1 MWTPRVNAV
10 LGSLVVTVGLW
21 LTWGELPLIWVAAL
35 ALGILA
41 FLDWQGSTIGH
52 VWAWATLL
60 LGLESLAWP
69 IATMVQVRMVTAEPT
84 DRQMGDIL
92 NAVVWGLPSGVF
104 WLTLSYGT
112 FKRLWQKEAEVA
124 GQR

>member
-1 MWTPRVNAV
+1 MWTPRLNAV
-10 LGSLVVTVGLW
+10 LGSLVVAVGFW
-21 LTWGELPLIWVAAL
+21 LTWGELPIAVTAGL
-35 ALGILA
+35 ALVVA
-41 FLDWQGSTIGH
+41 VFLGWQGSTIGR

-60 LGLESLAWP
+60 LGIECLAWP
-69 IATMVQVRMVTAEPT
+69 ITTMVQVRMVTAEPT

-112 FKRLWQKEAEVA
+112 FKRMGSREQDPKR
-124 GQR
+124 G

>member
-1 MWTPRVNAV
+1 MWTPRLNAV
-10 LGSLVVTVGLW
+10 LGSLVVAVGFW
-21 LTWGELPLIWVAAL
+21 LTWGELPIAMTAGL
-35 ALGILA
+35 ALVVA
-41 FLDWQGSTIGH
+41 VFLSWQGSTIGR

-69 IATMVQVRMVTAEPT
+69 IATMIRIRMIAEQPT
-84 DRQMGDIL
+84 DAQMSEIL

-112 FKRLWQKEAEVA
+112 FKRIWQKEAE
-124 GQR
+124 QRK